1 MSSNDQTSGASLYI
15 RALICNAAAGA
26 SAGNLPFFFFFC
38 FELFPILGSVLMGIS
53 QFRNF

>member
-26 SAGNLPFFFFFC
+26 SAGNLPFFFFFASNS
-38 FELFPILGSVLMGIS
+38 FLFWV
-53 QFRNF
+53 QF

>member
-26 SAGNLPFFFFFC
+26 SAGNLPFFFFLLRTLSYFG
-38 FELFPILGSVLMGIS
+38 FSFNGYLSIS
-53 QFRNF
+53 